1 MKQRIKQAVD
11 LFNEGYSCSQAIVAA
26 FADNFNLDRNT
37 ALKIAS
43 GLGGGVG
50 RTGDMCGAVTG
61 AVLVL
66 GLQFGTTDPKD
77 KTAKFETY
85 KKVQL
90 FIEEFKQ
97 QAGSLICRELLGFDF
112 NTPEGIIRSKQ
123 PGAFEHCPE
132 FVQIAAQ
139 ILESMLEQSKTD
151 R

>member
-1 MKQRIKQAVD
+1 MEQRIKQAVE

-26 FADNFNLDRNT
+26 YADKFNLDRNT

-50 RTGDMCGAVTG
+50 RTGDICGAVTG

-77 KTAKFETY
+77 ITAKFETY
-85 KKVQL
+85 QKVQL
-90 FIEEFKQ
+90 FTEEFKH
-97 QAGSLICRELLGFDF
+97 QAGSLVCRELLGFDF

-139 ILESMLEQSKTD
+139 ILESMLDK
-151 R
+151 